1 MYSLVENVLYH
12 ERKTLFFSKVPQRNH
27 RRGLGIFILAFAAY
41 LGLDLSSKTSWEA
54 PPNSTNYLLMVFPKL
69 SLLLNILVLIPV
81 CSGIYLKSSWTLRSY
96 GTDTPAQRILLSI
109 YLAILISS
117 AILIFKFDPKFVMAL
132 LTVQIIYKLLS
143 PFMVGSFTN
152 PVIISNIFI
161 ALFHM
166 VSVWKLSR

>member
-1 MYSLVENVLYH
+1 MS
-12 ERKTLFFSKVPQRNH
+12 
-27 RRGLGIFILAFAAY
+27 A
-41 LGLDLSSKTSWEA
+41 
-54 PPNSTNYLLMVFPKL
+54 
-69 SLLLNILVLIPV
+69 
-81 CSGIYLKSSWTLRSY
+81 Y

-132 LTVQIIYKLLS
+132 LSVQIIYKLLS
-143 PFMVGSFTN
+143 PLMVGTFTN
-152 PVIISNIFI
+152 PVIISNIII

>member
-1 MYSLVENVLYH
+1 ML
-12 ERKTLFFSKVPQRNH
+12 
-27 RRGLGIFILAFAAY
+27 
-41 LGLDLSSKTSWEA
+41 
-54 PPNSTNYLLMVFPKL
+54 FPKL
-69 SLLLNILVLIPV
+69 SLILNIFVLIPV
-81 CSGIYLKSSWTLRSY
+81 CSGILFNSFWAVDSY
-96 GTDTPAQRILLSI
+96 GVETPARGILLSI

-117 AILIFKFDPKFVMAL
+117 AIFIFKFDPKFVMAL

-166 VSVWKLSR
+166 VSVWKIANAEKWIGV